1 MKPWIKRTFFGA
13 LGLTALAGGLAA
25 CGHHHGGYSD
35 ERVTEMRGKAVERV
49 AGKLDLNAE
58 QKQKLNL
65 LADELLAQRKAIKG
79 DGTPPRAAMGTL
91 IAGEKFDRS
100 RAQTLVDEK
109 TRAIQAGAPKL
120 VTAMADFYDS
130 LNAAQQKELRE
141 KLQERRHW
149 WSRG

>member
-13 LGLTALAGGLAA
+13 LGLTVLAGGLAA
-25 CGHHHGGYSD
+25 CGHYRGGFTD
-35 ERVTEMRGKAVERV
+35 ERVMEMRGKAVERI

-79 DGTPPRAAMGTL
+79 DGTAPRALMGSL
-91 IAGEKFDRS
+91 IAGDKFDRA
-100 RAQTLVDEK
+100 RAQTLVDDK
-109 TRAIQAGAPKL
+109 TRAVEASAPKL
-120 VTAMADFYDS
+120 VAALGDFYDS
-130 LNAAQQKELRE
+130 LNPTQQKELRE
-141 KLQERRHW
+141 KLQERRGW